1 MPMRRASRKG
11 ASVAEFMH
19 DQAEG
24 LRRMLAGGRVR
35 AVTVAG
41 GRTGIGKTSVLIN
54 LAVAL
59 ARRGKY
65 VMIIDERADAG
76 NVAGKLGLAPRYDL
90 LDVIDRKK
98 RLEEVMLHGPQGIA
112 IVPAAKGVK
121 ALSGMDS
128 AGQEWLVQAFG
139 GLPQPV
145 DVLLV
150 DAGSGS
156 GANALSMSLAS
167 QEVVVVVSS
176 QPASITEAYALIKVM
191 NQEFARRQFRIVVNK
206 SGSEAEARAI
216 YDNMAQAAGRFLDVS
231 LEFMGHIPLDEKLRQ
246 AVRLCRPVVDAFPTA
261 DSARSFRQ
269 LAEVVEQ
276 WPCSRD
282 DGGRLEGF
290 MQRLIQNSRMA
301 AQDLHF

>member
-1 MPMRRASRKG
+1 M
-11 ASVAEFMH
+11 AEFVH

-24 LRRMLAGGRVR
+24 LRRMLAGGGVR

-41 GRTGIGKTSVLIN
+41 GGSGIGKTSVLIN

-90 LDVIDRKK
+90 IDVINRKR
-98 RLEEVMLHGPQGIA
+98 RLDEVMLQGPQGIA
-112 IVPAAKGVK
+112 IVPAARGVK
-121 ALSGMDS
+121 ALSGMDA
-128 AGQEWLVQAFG
+128 AGQEWLLQAFSE
-139 GLPQPV
+139 LSQPV

-167 QEVVVVVSS
+167 QEVVVVVSN
-176 QPASITEAYALIKVM
+176 QPASITEAYALIKIM
-191 NQEFARRQFRIVVNK
+191 NQEYARRQFRIIVNK

-216 YDNMAQAAGRFLDVS
+216 YDNMSHAAR
-231 LEFMGHIPLDEKLRQ
+231 
-246 AVRLCRPVVDAFPTA
+246 RLCLF
-261 DSARSFRQ
+261 SS
-269 LAEVVEQ
+269 
-276 WPCSRD
+276 WGISR
-282 DGGRLEGF
+282 
-290 MQRLIQNSRMA
+290 
-301 AQDLHF
+301 

>member
-1 MPMRRASRKG
+1 
-11 ASVAEFMH
+11 VAEFMN

-24 LRRMLAGGRVR
+24 LRRMLAGGGVR

-41 GRTGIGKTSVLIN
+41 GRSGIGKTSVLIN

-65 VMIIDERADAG
+65 VMIIDERSDAG

-90 LDVIDRKK
+90 IDVINRKR
-98 RLEEVMLHGPQGIA
+98 RLEEVMLQGPQGIA

-128 AGQEWLVQAFG
+128 AGQEWLLQAFG
-139 GLPQPV
+139 GLSQPV

-156 GANALSMSLAS
+156 GTNALSMSLAS
-167 QEVVVVVSS
+167 QEVVVVVSN
-176 QPASITEAYALIKVM
+176 QPASITEAYALIKRM
-191 NQEFARRQFRIVVNK
+191 NQEFARRQFRIIVNK
-206 SGSEAEARAI
+206 SGSEAEALAI
-216 YDNMAQAAGRFLDVS
+216 YNNMAQAAGRFLDVS
-231 LEFMGHIPLDEKLRQ
+231 LQFMGYIPLDEKLRQ
-246 AVRLCRPVVDAFPTA
+246 AARLCRPVVDEFPTA
-261 DSARSFRQ
+261 DSARCFRN

-282 DGGRLEGF
+282 DSSRLEGF
-290 MQRLIQNSRMA
+290 MQRLIHNSRMA